1 MTLYIGTRGLYV
13 CLCVRPSV
21 HKKSFSDFDL
31 IWCVG
36 RPRLDMRTSMTSTRP
51 RSRSRSLSFWSS
63 KNCTFFRSISCAI
76 LAWSSNLMV
85 NYDNMGPSL
94 QLVRA
99 WFFNFLLRKLSCDFV
114 ECRRYRTFKEPYFSI
129 AWGSSHVVGYAG
141 SPVCILHADMTL
153 TRSKVKVTW
162 VWPSAPFW
170 GLLFSS
176 SHDLTQEV
184 H

>member
-1 MTLYIGTRGLYV
+1 MS
-13 CLCVRPSV
+13 LCTSIRPQ
-21 HKKSFSDFDL
+21 KSFSDFDL

-36 RPRLDMRTSMTSTRP
+36 RPRLDIRTNMTLTR
-51 RSRSRSLSFWSS
+51 SKVKIKVTELLKFQKLHFSS
-63 KNCTFFRSISCAI
+63 SISCAI
-76 LAWSSNLMV
+76 LTWSSYLMV
-85 NYDNMGPSL
+85 NYDNWDLIYSL
-94 QLVRA
+94 SEPD
-99 WFFNFLLRKLSCDFV
+99 FLISFSESYHVTSDFV
-114 ECRRYRTFKEPYFSI
+114 ECWHYRTFKGPYFSI

-141 SPVCILHADMTL
+141 SPVCIVRADMTL

-176 SHDLTQEV
+176 SHDLTQEA

>member
-63 KNCTFFRSISCAI
+63 KNSTFLGLSPAPFWRGAQTWWLIMIIWDLVYSLSEPDFLISF
-76 LAWSSNLMV
+76 SESYHV
-85 NYDNMGPSL
+85 TS
-94 QLVRA
+94 
-99 WFFNFLLRKLSCDFV
+99 DFV
-114 ECRRYRTFKEPYFSI
+114 ECRRYMTFKEPYFSI

-141 SPVCILHADMTL
+141 SPVCILRADMTL

-162 VWPSAPFW
+162 VW
-170 GLLFSS
+170 
-176 SHDLTQEV
+176 
-184 H
+184 